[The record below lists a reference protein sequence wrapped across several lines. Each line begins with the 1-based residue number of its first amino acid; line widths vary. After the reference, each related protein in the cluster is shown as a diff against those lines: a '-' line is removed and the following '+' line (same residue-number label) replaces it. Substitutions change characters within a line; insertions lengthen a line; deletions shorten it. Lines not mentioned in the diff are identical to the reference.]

1 MPGVDPSYF
10 KVTFE
15 NNLTSSKELNL
26 NIERDEKILDQLGS
40 DLQMRLNAKNG
51 IKNFK
56 LFVIDNDEGNV
67 VERTYKTLGVE
78 MVQTDFGNLNALKLV
93 QLH

>member
-51 IKNFK
+51 IKNF
-56 LFVIDNDEGNV
+56 
-67 VERTYKTLGVE
+67 
-78 MVQTDFGNLNALKLV
+78 
-93 QLH
+93 

>member
-1 MPGVDPSYF
+1 MPGVNPSYF
-10 KVTFE
+10 KVKFE

-26 NIERDEKILDQLGS
+26 RIERDKKILDQLGS

-56 LFVIDNDEGNV
+56 LLLS
-67 VERTYKTLGVE
+67 TMMKE
-78 MVQTDFGNLNALKLV
+78 ML
-93 QLH
+93 